1 MDEQNE
7 TVIVKI
13 AKLNKET
20 GRKYNSLTVLSEEAD
35 NFVVQLYNPDPLEK
49 EEEKDDNKE
58 EGGDSENGK

>member
-20 GRKYNSLTVLSEEAD
+20 GRKYNSVTVLSEEAD